1 MPKTPIHVYTRLNK
15 LQFVNR
21 AVLIDL
27 LIFFISFIKKNTILF
42 AVCQR
47 FHIFAAVIT
56 KQSHENIRSKYILV
70 VALRTTQKV
79 VRNEDSY
86 VYINTT

>member
-27 LIFFISFIKKNTILF
+27 LIFFISFIKKTRFYLLF
-42 AVCQR
+42 VKDS
-47 FHIFAAVIT
+47 IYL
-56 KQSHENIRSKYILV
+56 QSEVMKK
-70 VALRTTQKV
+70 A
-79 VRNEDSY
+79 
-86 VYINTT
+86 

>member
-27 LIFFISFIKKNTILF
+27 LIFFISFIKKTRFYLLF
-42 AVCQR
+42 VKDS
-47 FHIFAAVIT
+47 I
-56 KQSHENIRSKYILV
+56 YL
-70 VALRTTQKV
+70 LRNNKT
-79 VRNEDSY
+79 ES
-86 VYINTT
+86 

>member
-27 LIFFISFIKKNTILF
+27 LIFFISFIKKTRFYLLF
-42 AVCQR
+42 VKDSIYLQGE
-47 FHIFAAVIT
+47 VT
-56 KQSHENIRSKYILV
+56 KRV
-70 VALRTTQKV
+70 
-79 VRNEDSY
+79 
-86 VYINTT
+86 